1 MREDLRMVHL
11 ATHRRG
17 LRRIQGACRGGNRAH
32 SRRASYWSACRRAHQ
47 HFRYGNPDRTLR
59 RSGELGHLRLS
70 DGRIGYRK
78 HAVAYRSRGAS
89 PLRKSGPNPRG
100 KPKGAAPMGSPG
112 TNVAA
117 SSFYP
122 GSARF
127 PLAPNPGM
135 NMHSP
140 RYIVE
145 NAGEQWKVVRGAPHR
160 RFDPNPTKTQAVCA
174 AIELAENDGD
184 AGAEVLVRHEDGYF
198 VTEWV
203 HGQDPAPD
211 KAARPRPS

>member
-1 MREDLRMVHL
+1 MDQD
-11 ATHRRG
+11 RRP
-17 LRRIQGACRGGNRAH
+17 
-32 SRRASYWSACRRAHQ
+32 S
-47 HFRYGNPDRTLR
+47 
-59 RSGELGHLRLS
+59 
-70 DGRIGYRK
+70 
-78 HAVAYRSRGAS
+78 
-89 PLRKSGPNPRG
+89 
-100 KPKGAAPMGSPG
+100 G

-122 GSARF
+122 GSASF

-140 RYIVE
+140 RYIVV

-160 RFDPNPTKTQAVCA
+160 RFDPYPTKTQAVCA

-211 KAARPRPS
+211 KAARPRPSDHGTRKGRQRKPTERQQDDQSNAQPDEIGPQGGYGGTGPDQGHPGD